1 MDWDGWIV
9 GMKGNV
15 KPRLMVG
22 GSDFGGFSRWT
33 LTTEKTAWK
42 QPTEGWFLRRKKYC
56 CSALWKKYQWEIIE
70 AIPILKLTKIME
82 WNRIES
88 IGSKKWNTK
97 ETNETNT
104 QKRLWRHNLET
115 NEFFVCFGNLV
126 RFGKNLVRLRSFR
139 LFSLLYP
146 TR

>member
-42 QPTEGWFLRRKKYC
+42 QPTEGWFLRRKYC
-56 CSALWKKYQWEIIE
+56 CSALWKKYQWELIE
-70 AIPILKLTKIME
+70 AIPILKLTKNNGME
-82 WNRIES
+82 SNRIHRIEKVEHKRNQRNQHTETTLTTQS
-88 IGSKKWNTK
+88 RNERILCLFWKFSSVRK
-97 ETNETNT
+97 E
-104 QKRLWRHNLET
+104 
-115 NEFFVCFGNLV
+115 FI
-126 RFGKNLVRLRSFR
+126 RLRSFR